1 MSPFDTL
8 LSRVEHHHGPL
19 DAVLSTLPDRLTTE
33 QLLAIPDDRYL
44 AEMAACIFR
53 AGFVWRVVT
62 NKWDGFETVF
72 NGFHPLWLVTRSPEQ
87 IETMASDA
95 RIIRNLSKVR
105 AVVEN
110 ALLVIETQETH
121 GSFAAYLSQ
130 WSPAEQIQCLS
141 ELKKRGSRLGGR
153 SGEYFLR
160 FMGKDGFILSRDVIR
175 ALQHFAVIDKDN
187 VSSQRDLRA
196 IQAFFNELHEES
208 QLPYTH
214 LSRLLAL
221 SEGP

>member
-1 MSPFDTL
+1 MSPLDTL
-8 LSRVEHHHGPL
+8 MSRVEHHHGPL
-19 DAVLSTLPDRLTTE
+19 ESVMRTLPDSLNE
-33 QLLAIPDDRYL
+33 QQLRAIPDDRYL

-62 NKWDGFETVF
+62 NKWEGFEAVF

-87 IETMASDA
+87 IEAMASDT

-110 ALLVIETQETH
+110 ALFVTEAQESH
-121 GSFAAYLSQ
+121 GSFAAYLCQ
-130 WSPAEQIQCLS
+130 WSPAEQVQCLA

-175 ALQHFAVIDKDN
+175 ALQHFAVIDNSN

-196 IQAFFNELHEES
+196 IQLFFNELHAES
-208 QLPYTH
+208 QLPYAH

>member
-1 MSPFDTL
+1 MSPFDTV

-19 DAVLSTLPDRLTTE
+19 DAVMSELPACRTE
-33 QLLAIPDDRYL
+33 AQLLAIPDDRWL

-53 AGFVWRVVT
+53 AGFVWRVVN
-62 NKWDGFETVF
+62 NKWDGFEAVF

-87 IETMASDA
+87 IEAMASDT

-110 ALLVIETQETH
+110 ALFVTETQESH

-130 WSPAEQIQCLS
+130 WSAAEQIQCLA

-175 ALQHFAVIDKDN
+175 ALQHFAVIDN
-187 VSSQRDLRA
+187 GNASSQRDLRA
-196 IQAFFNELHEES
+196 IQQFFNELHAES
-208 QLPYTH
+208 QLPYSH